1 MSENKNIIAEQVEFE
16 TPILNQSEQEAI
28 QLQDVATEE
37 MKTTIEV
44 SSAPLTDWEKF
55 DAMEKAIA
63 EEKRRKKLDRQKER
77 NSVGR
82 KKKRHVG
89 MKFRRIFGNTVGQII
104 LTVLSILWVVPLFYL
119 IVQSFRKEPGAW
131 SPTFFPQEWTLDNYK
146 RLFTETEFPR
156 WYGNT
161 LLISVCSCIITTLF
175 VLAVAYA
182 FSRIKFKA
190 RKPIMNIMLILGM
203 FPGFMSM
210 TAVYFLLKILLPDNY
225 QSHLS
230 LIIVYSAGAAMSYY
244 VAKGFFDTVP
254 KSLDEAA
261 RIDGASR
268 CRTFFNV
275 ILPLSKSI
283 IIYTILLAFIAPW
296 CDYIFVSYIMAGV
309 PDVGM
314 YTVSLGMYKWL
325 EREMIQQY
333 FTTFCAAAVIVAT
346 PITALFMFLQ
356 KYYVQGVTGGAV
368 KG

>member
-1 MSENKNIIAEQVEFE
+1 MTENTNINSSVENNGQELTNWQKIDQLEAE
-16 TPILNQSEQEAI
+16 
-28 QLQDVATEE
+28 
-37 MKTTIEV
+37 IEK
-44 SSAPLTDWEKF
+44 S
-55 DAMEKAIA
+55 
-63 EEKRRKKLDRQKER
+63 KK
-77 NSVGR
+77 
-82 KKKRHVG
+82 KKKRRGG
-89 MKFRRIFGNTVGQII
+89 MKLKRILGDTVGQIV
-104 LTVLSILWVVPLFYL
+104 LTILSIIWVVPLFYL
-119 IVQSFRKEPGAW
+119 LVQSFRKEPGAW
-131 SPTFFPQEWTLDNYK
+131 SPTFFPQNWTLDNYK
-146 RLFTETEFPR
+146 RLFTETQFLK

-161 LLISVCSCIITTLF
+161 LLISVVSCIITAIF
-175 VLAVAYA
+175 VLAVAYV

-210 TAVYFLLKILLPDNY
+210 SAVYFLLKVLLPNNY
-225 QSHLS
+225 QSHVS
-230 LIIVYSAGAAMSYY
+230 LIIVYSAGAALSYY
-244 VAKGFFDTVP
+244 IAKGFFDTVP

-268 CRTFFNV
+268 FRTFYKI
-275 ILPLSKSI
+275 ILPMSKSI
-283 IIYTILLAFIAPW
+283 IIYTILVSFIAPW

-309 PDVGM
+309 PDTGM

-346 PITALFMFLQ
+346 PITALFMWLQ